1 MPLFLQRS
9 YSPLSD
15 DLCLSMGCSSCGN
28 SLEFHIKSAE
38 DCKISIIEPN
48 KPNCLNINLWNK
60 RTIQREARIPIGD
73 AFLQGAGHCSSL
85 APLLAGKKE
94 PGGNVQI
101 SDIHRYVYAIWT
113 CFCLFDI
120 GYRIPDTKDILQM
133 LSL

>member
-1 MPLFLQRS
+1 
-9 YSPLSD
+9 
-15 DLCLSMGCSSCGN
+15 MGCSSCGR

-101 SDIHRYVYAIWT
+101 SDIHRYGLVSAYLILDT
-113 CFCLFDI
+113 GYLIPRIFCKCCLCKNGI
-120 GYRIPDTKDILQM
+120 
-133 LSL
+133 